1 MPNRNSQPIV
11 SLLIPVY
18 NVEKYLAECLDSALA
33 QTLSDIEII
42 CIDDGSTDASGAML
56 DEYAKKD
63 QRVKVIHK
71 QNSGYGASMNR
82 GLDAATGEFVGI
94 RNRTTP
100 CCRMVSKRS
109 TMPPRNT
116 ARTL

>member
-33 QTLSDIEII
+33 QTLSNIEII
-42 CIDDGSTDASGAML
+42 CIDDGSTDASDTML

-63 QRVKVIHK
+63 PRVKVIHK

-82 GLDAATGEFVGI
+82 GLDAATG
-94 RNRTTP
+94 
-100 CCRMVSKRS
+100 
-109 TMPPRNT
+109 
-116 ARTL
+116 